1 MASAKFGVTGK
12 VDVFTHLLKTFVRYD
27 IHEPTEIFGNFA
39 EMVCLGEPLIFFN
52 KFIFLRTSAELTIQ
66 TRIYGFRVN
75 QGENQ
80 FQQFSVS
87 FVDFHNLFFFFFFFF
102 TWVFFHEHSRFT
114 GQQGKWEA
122 ISLSPLYHF
131 HPLHRHLYISRTIT
145 AESSPLHIASSR
157 TQTRNPW
164 FPSAIIKFLVLIVF

>member
-87 FVDFHNLFFFFFFFF
+87 FVDFHNLFFFFF
-102 TWVFFHEHSRFT
+102 
-114 GQQGKWEA
+114 
-122 ISLSPLYHF
+122 LYLGF
-131 HPLHRHLYISRTIT
+131 LSRTFTIHRT
-145 AESSPLHIASSR
+145 AGEVGGYIFKSSLPLPPAS
-157 TQTRNPW
+157 QT
-164 FPSAIIKFLVLIVF
+164 LIH